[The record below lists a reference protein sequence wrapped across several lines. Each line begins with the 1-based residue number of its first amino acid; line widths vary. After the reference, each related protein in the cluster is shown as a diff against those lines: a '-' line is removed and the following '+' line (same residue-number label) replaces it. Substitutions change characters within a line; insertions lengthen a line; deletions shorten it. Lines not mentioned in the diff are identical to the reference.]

1 MTGQRNPTSLF
12 ALLAQKIGLEC
23 PADGA
28 DREHH
33 LRISKYKLLCAKPDG
48 NMPLPYAGQRK
59 RRYILA
65 VDYESIGMRIKHYRT
80 EKRLSQEDL
89 GNIVAVNNEHIS
101 RIEGGKKNLSLE
113 LLILI
118 ANALDVSADDLLTDN
133 LKHSS
138 SPVGTEIHDLLLDCN
153 HDEKAILTRTL
164 TFLKGLLSE
173 FGILRNKKT
182 ARVSRQRHPF
192 HSWVLSVSHR
202 QFICSR
208 FYCAIRSL

>member
-1 MTGQRNPTSLF
+1 M
-12 ALLAQKIGLEC
+12 
-23 PADGA
+23 
-28 DREHH
+28 
-33 LRISKYKLLCAKPDG
+33 
-48 NMPLPYAGQRK
+48 
-59 RRYILA
+59 A
-65 VDYESIGMRIKHYRT
+65 VDYESIGRRIKHYRT

-89 GNIVAVNNEHIS
+89 GSIVAVNNEHIS

-164 TFLKGLLSE
+164 KFLKGLLSE
-173 FGILRNKKT
+173 FG
-182 ARVSRQRHPF
+182 V
-192 HSWVLSVSHR
+192 
-202 QFICSR
+202 
-208 FYCAIRSL
+208 

>member
-1 MTGQRNPTSLF
+1 M
-12 ALLAQKIGLEC
+12 
-23 PADGA
+23 
-28 DREHH
+28 
-33 LRISKYKLLCAKPDG
+33 
-48 NMPLPYAGQRK
+48 
-59 RRYILA
+59 A
-65 VDYESIGMRIKHYRT
+65 VDYESIGKRIKHYRT

-133 LKHSS
+133 LKHSR

-173 FGILRNKKT
+173 FGI
-182 ARVSRQRHPF
+182 
-192 HSWVLSVSHR
+192 
-202 QFICSR
+202 
-208 FYCAIRSL
+208 

>member
-1 MTGQRNPTSLF
+1 MTQIVS
-12 ALLAQKIGLEC
+12 AILESQNISC
-23 PADGA
+23 YVQNLTVICHYLMRAN
-28 DREHH
+28 
-33 LRISKYKLLCAKPDG
+33 LR
-48 NMPLPYAGQRK
+48 

-65 VDYESIGMRIKHYRT
+65 VDYESIGKRIKHYRT
-80 EKRLSQEDL
+80 EKRLSQEAL
-89 GNIVAVNNEHIS
+89 GQLVLASSNHIS
-101 RIEGGKKNLSLE
+101 YIETGVKAPSLE

-173 FGILRNKKT
+173 FGI
-182 ARVSRQRHPF
+182 
-192 HSWVLSVSHR
+192 
-202 QFICSR
+202 
-208 FYCAIRSL
+208 

>member
-1 MTGQRNPTSLF
+1 M
-12 ALLAQKIGLEC
+12 
-23 PADGA
+23 
-28 DREHH
+28 
-33 LRISKYKLLCAKPDG
+33 
-48 NMPLPYAGQRK
+48 
-59 RRYILA
+59 A
-65 VDYESIGMRIKHYRT
+65 VDYESIGKRIKHYRT

-153 HDEKAILTRTL
+153 HDEKAILTRAL

-173 FGILRNKKT
+173 FGI
-182 ARVSRQRHPF
+182 
-192 HSWVLSVSHR
+192 
-202 QFICSR
+202 
-208 FYCAIRSL
+208 

>member
-1 MTGQRNPTSLF
+1 M
-12 ALLAQKIGLEC
+12 
-23 PADGA
+23 
-28 DREHH
+28 
-33 LRISKYKLLCAKPDG
+33 
-48 NMPLPYAGQRK
+48 
-59 RRYILA
+59 A
-65 VDYESIGMRIKHYRT
+65 VDYESIGKRIKYYRT

-133 LKHSS
+133 LKHFS

-173 FGILRNKKT
+173 FGI
-182 ARVSRQRHPF
+182 
-192 HSWVLSVSHR
+192 
-202 QFICSR
+202 
-208 FYCAIRSL
+208 